1 MTLEELEAFITEK
14 FGELTTQVGGLE
26 TKILSEVDKKN
37 AGTAA
42 SISKDLAKAIAAV
55 QPKEETTT
63 TETKTGEGDGE
74 SKVRPTIKA
83 LETDLQKL
91 RQEIADKDAAIER
104 SNRESA
110 LSGVL
115 SSKRVLAQGVL
126 FNALKAQYGDKLQRD
141 GDQWFVVDG
150 DSAKTLE
157 SVVDGFLATDD
168 GKAFLP
174 SSGVNGA
181 GSKESSATST
191 VSTSEMS
198 VGAMAI
204 AALTDLD

>member
-1 MTLEELEAFITEK
+1 MTLEELTAYITEQV
-14 FGELTTQVGGLE
+14 GNLTTQIGGLE
-26 TKILSEVDKKN
+26 TKILTEVDRRN
-37 AGTAA
+37 SGTAA

-55 QPKEETTT
+55 QPATPDPAPEAKS
-63 TETKTGEGDGE
+63 GEGGDE
-74 SKVRPTIKA
+74 TKVRPTIKA

-104 SNRESA
+104 GNRETA
-110 LSGVL
+110 LNGVL

>member
-1 MTLEELEAFITEK
+1 MTLEELSVYITEQV
-14 FGELTTQVGGLE
+14 GNLTTQIGDLE
-26 TKILSEVDKKN
+26 SKILSEVDRRN
-37 AGTAA
+37 SGTAA
-42 SISKDLAKAIAAV
+42 SIVKDVTKKLEAF
-55 QPKEETTT
+55 QTTT
-63 TETKTGEGDGE
+63 PDPALEAKPGDSDGE

-83 LETDLQKL
+83 LETSLNDL
-91 RQEIADKDAAIER
+91 RQQIADKDAAIER
-104 SNRESA
+104 NNREAA

-141 GDQWFVVDG
+141 GDQWFVVEG

-157 SVVDGFLATDD
+157 SVVDGFLTTDD

-181 GSKESSATST
+181 GSKESNSSTTATSQDMSASQMLMSA
-191 VSTSEMS
+191 VS
-198 VGAMAI
+198 G
-204 AALTDLD
+204 LG

>member
-14 FGELTTQVGGLE
+14 FTTLADQVGGLE
-26 TKILSEVDKKN
+26 SKILSEVDRRN
-37 AGTAA
+37 SGLAA
-42 SISKDLAKAIAAV
+42 SVTKDVAKKLDAL
-55 QPKEETTT
+55 QPATPDPAP
-63 TETKTGEGDGE
+63 ETKTGDGDGE
-74 SKVRPTIKA
+74 SKARPTIKA

-91 RQEIADKDAAIER
+91 RKEIADKDAAIER

-115 SSKRVLAQGVL
+115 SRKQVLAQGVL
-126 FNALKAQYGDKLQRD
+126 FNALRAEYGDKLQRD

-150 DSAKTLE
+150 DDAKTLE

-181 GSKESSATST
+181 GSKESNSSPVTET
-191 VSTSEMS
+191 DDMS
-198 VGAMAI
+198 VGAMAM
-204 AALTDLD
+204 AALSNL

>member
-26 TKILSEVDKKN
+26 TKILSEVDRRN
-37 AGTAA
+37 SGTAA

-55 QPKEETTT
+55 QPPTPDPTPT
-63 TETKTGEGDGE
+63 PPGDGGDE
-74 SKVRPTIKA
+74 AKGRLTVKA
-83 LETDLQKL
+83 VQTELQQL
-91 RQEIADKDAAIER
+91 RQELADRDTAIAQRDREAAL
-104 SNRESA
+104 N
-110 LSGVL
+110 GVL
-115 SSKRVLAQGVL
+115 SSKRVLAPSVL
-126 FNALKAQYGDKLQRD
+126 FKALKAEYGDKLQRD

-150 DSAKTLE
+150 ESTKTLA
-157 SVVDGFLATDD
+157 SAVDGFLATDD

-191 VSTSEMS
+191 VSTSDMS

-204 AALTDLD
+204 AALGDLD